1 MCVWVCVYVRAHNTC
16 NTVVVLRLNNTLESS
31 FGDLF
36 TCSGTISNVAPH
48 DSARKICATV
58 NGKYY

>member
-1 MCVWVCVYVRAHNTC
+1 MYARAHNTC

-48 DSARKICATV
+48 DSARKICVTV